1 MWLKQK
7 EFAKLLQENE
17 GLIYWQSDTLPSCP
31 LVHVWTHEG
40 TGEVILREYQ
50 HEGGEVVFW
59 ACDDHFKG

>member
-1 MWLKQK
+1 M
-7 EFAKLLQENE
+7 QENE

-50 HEGGEVVFW
+50 HEGGEIVFW
-59 ACDDHFKG
+59 ACDDYFKG